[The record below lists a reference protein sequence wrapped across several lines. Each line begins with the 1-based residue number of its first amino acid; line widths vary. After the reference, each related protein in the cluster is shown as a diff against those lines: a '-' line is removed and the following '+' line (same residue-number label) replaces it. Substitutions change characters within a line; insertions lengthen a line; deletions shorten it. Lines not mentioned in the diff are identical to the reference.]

1 MLDKQYFLRWVGL
14 LAEWNQFNLTASA
27 ASMYMGGV
35 SVVARSGGTLR
46 ETIGPGANLACYYAT
61 KYDTVFKMFAALL
74 SVQHPAFP
82 RCLAKMV
89 ESAAVFYSDPNTDKV
104 RLSIS
109 AVKRSIGSTT
119 GCTITEKAPTRAF
132 SWLLKAPTSAFTFK
146 TLLRHYAKRA
156 LTQQ

>member
-61 KYDTVFKMFAALL
+61 KYLPPSSPCSTPPSPAAW
-74 SVQHPAFP
+74 P
-82 RCLAKMV
+82 RWWRAPPC
-89 ESAAVFYSDPNTDKV
+89 
-104 RLSIS
+104 
-109 AVKRSIGSTT
+109 STP
-119 GCTITEKAPTRAF
+119 IPIRI
-132 SWLLKAPTSAFTFK
+132 
-146 TLLRHYAKRA
+146 R
-156 LTQQ
+156 

>member
-61 KYDTVFKMFAALL
+61 KYDTRVQDVCRPPLRAA
-74 SVQHPAFP
+74 P
-82 RCLAKMV
+82 RLPPLPGQDGGERRRV
-89 ESAAVFYSDPNTDKV
+89 
-104 RLSIS
+104 
-109 AVKRSIGSTT
+109 
-119 GCTITEKAPTRAF
+119 
-132 SWLLKAPTSAFTFK
+132 
-146 TLLRHYAKRA
+146 LLRSQYG
-156 LTQQ
+156 

>member
-27 ASMYMGGV
+27 ASMYMDGV

-46 ETIGPGANLACYYAT
+46 ETNGPGANLACYYAT

-104 RLSIS
+104 RLFI
-109 AVKRSIGSTT
+109 
-119 GCTITEKAPTRAF
+119 IT
-132 SWLLKAPTSAFTFK
+132 
-146 TLLRHYAKRA
+146 
-156 LTQQ
+156 

>member
-1 MLDKQYFLRWVGL
+1 MVDNIIGAIARVVSADVSLSAVEDIV
-14 LAEWNQFNLTASA
+14 TA
-27 ASMYMGGV
+27 V
-35 SVVARSGGTLR
+35 T
-46 ETIGPGANLACYYAT
+46 ANLPLKEDT
-61 KYDTVFKMFAALL
+61 DEYDTVFKMFAALL
-74 SVQHPAFP
+74 AAQHPAFP

-146 TLLRHYAKRA
+146 TLLRHYDPTVSQCEIVSA
-156 LTQQ
+156 TQKS